1 MKPDEPREWKR
12 QLLARLSGDAEDA
25 PDDVGAREAGGAAGA
40 VLEILR
46 ITRNLARAIPGA
58 VDGVEMVDRNKYDF
72 VTSRLETILSFDDF
86 SLAEYSYASAS
97 EPGGRPG
104 LRIWLQRGEPR
115 SIVEVILFEDVVA
128 WRVDERGNKLSETL
142 LTLSVDEQGAVSV
155 LSHRLGS
162 DCEGADY
169 RTCLAAAFCAPV
181 ERYRLSDRHPHAV

>member
-12 QLLARLSGDAEDA
+12 RLLARLSSDADNA
-25 PDDVGAREAGGAAGA
+25 PDDVAVREAGNPAGA

-46 ITRNLARAIPGA
+46 VTRSLARAISGA
-58 VDGVEMVDRNKYDF
+58 VDGVEMLDRNKYDF
-72 VTSRLETILSFDDF
+72 VAGRIETILSFDDF

-97 EPGGRPG
+97 EPGKRPG

-142 LTLSVDEQGAVSV
+142 LTLSVDEHGAVSV
-155 LSHRLGS
+155 LSHRLGR
-162 DCEGADY
+162 DCDGAEY

-181 ERYRLSDRHPHAV
+181 ERYLS